1 MIIKTKD
8 SMVGAQ
14 QELEGL
20 LQLPLNTKQRFLVE
34 RELKILIA
42 GERGEKDSAYFLN
55 FAYGKSLNWAL
66 IHDLRI
72 EWQGRV
78 AQIDHLAIN
87 RLLHVYVLETKNYFY
102 GMKINNLGEFNIW
115 NGKAYIG
122 IESPIEQN
130 KRHVSVLE
138 ERIEARKLAPKRL
151 GIPLPIQYKPYVL
164 VSPKSRIIRPNV
176 KAFSTDN
183 VIKVDQYKT
192 LMDKQFDDVNPL
204 NIVGNI
210 TKMVSSQTV
219 EDLARGIAAFHR
231 PAAIDYRAKFGI
243 SEQLEPRQQSGGI
256 DRKQVASSVALESKQ
271 VKSPKCGKCNG
282 RKIQIAYGKY
292 GYYIKCSECDQNTAI
307 KEFCPTCNEKSRIRK
322 DKNVFYLEC
331 SPCMSSKLYHKN
343 T

>member
-34 RELKILIA
+34 RELKIFKA
-42 GERGEKDSAYFLN
+42 GERGEQDSAYFLD
-55 FAYGKSLNWAL
+55 FAYGKSENWAL

-87 RLLHVYVLETKNYFY
+87 RLLQVFVLETKNYFY
-102 GMKINNLGEFNIW
+102 GMKINDLGEFNIW
-115 NGKAYIG
+115 NGKIYIG

-138 ERIEARKLAPKRL
+138 ERVNARKLTPKRL
-151 GIPLPIQYKPYVL
+151 GIPLPIFYRPYVL
-164 VSPKSRIIRPNV
+164 VSPKSRIIRPNR
-176 KAFSTDN
+176 KIFPTDN
-183 VIKVDQYKT
+183 VVKADQYKT
-192 LMDKQFDDVNPL
+192 LMDKRIDDMSPL
-204 NIVGNI
+204 DVLGNI

-219 EDLARGIAAFHR
+219 EEFASGIAGLHR
-231 PAAIDYRAKFGI
+231 PSKIDYRAKFGI
-243 SEQLEPRQQSGGI
+243 PETFELTKQTCEENH
-256 DRKQVASSVALESKQ
+256 KQVVSSVGASVKLE
-271 VKSPKCGKCNG
+271 KSPKCGKCDGKNVLVV
-282 RKIQIAYGKY
+282 YGKY
-292 GYYIKCSECDQNTAI
+292 GYYIKCKDCDQNTAI

-331 SPCMSSKLYHKN
+331 SSCMSSKLYHKN